1 MLQPNK
7 KAMLDYNF
15 WLKKFGEHYY
25 LVDMHFRN
33 IVFEPYEITKKQ
45 FGLMKKLNGKFSIL
59 KILQEYTN
67 SEHYGLEKFIKLLNE
82 KGAIRYGEG
91 VRENFYTINFEFES
105 KCNFKCNHCYQE
117 KYINIGNELTVQEI
131 KQIAD
136 DLAMISV
143 CKNSSFWRRTIHKK
157 RIKRNM

>member
-45 FGLMKKLNGKFSIL
+45 FGLMKKLNLCI
-59 KILQEYTN
+59 
-67 SEHYGLEKFIKLLNE
+67 
-82 KGAIRYGEG
+82 
-91 VRENFYTINFEFES
+91 
-105 KCNFKCNHCYQE
+105 
-117 KYINIGNELTVQEI
+117 
-131 KQIAD
+131 
-136 DLAMISV
+136 MIQ
-143 CKNSSFWRRTIHKK
+143 C
-157 RIKRNM
+157 